1 MADRHQTTP
10 FPFRMEQDVRDGVE
24 TLAKQEDR
32 SRNWL
37 LNRLIRI
44 ALPIWGERKA
54 KFGKAEG

>member
-1 MADRHQTTP
+1 MSDRHQTTP

-24 TLAKQEDR
+24 ALAKSEDR

-44 ALPIWGERKA
+44 ALPLWGA
-54 KFGKAEG
+54 KKHKSGEVGG